1 MDDSNIKLD
10 LVKFTAVS
18 IILFTVYASTS
29 VLSVFRFNCTIC
41 LGVYVPESHHYYY
54 YPGFRKQGR
63 FPAAKKTILKNL
75 DLLKEIEEEERTT
88 VRQKRATDCGYTG
101 LSVLHR
107 LYPLYGFLYD
117 EHIVFDEMH
126 TVSLNIVKHAL
137 QDLMEDEENTIDWA
151 IVDQRLNAI
160 PWPKGKTMWQSTE
173 SR

>member
-1 MDDSNIKLD
+1 M
-10 LVKFTAVS
+10 
-18 IILFTVYASTS
+18 
-29 VLSVFRFNCTIC
+29 
-41 LGVYVPESHHYYY
+41 
-54 YPGFRKQGR
+54 
-63 FPAAKKTILKNL
+63 KNL

-88 VRQKRATDCGYTG
+88 VRQKKATDCGYTG

-160 PWPKGKTMWQSTE
+160 PWPKGMTINLLIEHWVAEYRKQIKIHFVAYSMCDAYITNIRMFHHSHTQN
-173 SR
+173 